1 MHKCLVVA
9 QVEILQGNEMGYS
22 LGSKMLGCRTLNTL
36 NIPLLCYKAITQL
49 EALKN
54 AWRSDWNFFMAPE
67 AQEGTDTKN
76 QLHL

>member
-1 MHKCLVVA
+1 MSSALFCRWINHFQPLSIDFLFIDMHKCLVVA

-54 AWRSDWNFFMAPE
+54 A
-67 AQEGTDTKN
+67 
-76 QLHL
+76 